1 MLTFL
6 VVLLIGVIA
15 FADAFE
21 SIERIMI
28 LRGSIEPNDVDPD
41 GSYYE
46 KYAKTYVANW

>member
-28 LRGSIEPNDVDPD
+28 INGKMDPPEVDPD
-41 GSYYE
+41 ASYYQ
-46 KYAKTYVANW
+46 KYA

>member
-28 LRGSIEPNDVDPD
+28 INGKMEAPEIDPD
-41 GSYYE
+41 SNFYQ
-46 KYAKTYVANW
+46 KYVKTYV